1 MRVLLAGATGAVGTP
16 LTRALLEAGHEV
28 VALTRRRG
36 GAPDGTTEL
45 VADALDRDGLLAAVR
60 GLKVDAVM
68 HQLTALRKAPMRHS
82 GMAPTNRLRIEGT
95 ANLLA
100 AARAVGARRF
110 VTQSN
115 LFGYGYGNLGDHF
128 LTEKDTFGQG
138 GYGRFD
144 QHIAALRSTEEQT
157 FNAEGIDGIALR
169 YGAFYGA
176 PGDPLIEMIEQES
189 CRRCGV
195 GRSPSSTSRTPPP
208 RPSWPSNTAAAGRR
222 TTSSTTSPPP
232 SATTSVPPPRTS
244 ALPRRSRC
252 PAGSSGRSHFSM
264 PSSPA
269 PTACRTPRPRP
280 NSAGPRPGR
289 RTAKASPRSG
299 FEPTNEWT
307 LTCCTASSSSAPGTP
322 A

>member
-1 MRVLLAGATGAVGTP
+1 MRVLLAGGTGAVGTP
-16 LTRALLEAGHEV
+16 LTRALLESGHEV
-28 VALTRRRG
+28 VALTRRCG
-36 GAPDGTTEL
+36 GAPAGTTEL

-68 HQLTALRKAPMRHS
+68 HQLTALKKAPMRHS

-100 AARAVGARRF
+100 AARVVGARRF

-176 PGDPLIEMIEQES
+176 PGDPLIEMIEQGKLPALRGGPISFIHVEDAAAAT
-189 CRRCGV
+189 V
-195 GRSPSSTSRTPPP
+195 LALEHGRGGEAYNVVDDEPAPFSDFIR
-208 RPSWPSNTAAAGRR
+208 TAAAHLGA
-222 TTSSTTSPPP
+222 PPP
-232 SATTSVPPPRTS
+232 KS
-244 ALPRRSRC
+244 LPGWILR
-252 PAGSSGRSHFSM
+252 PIPLLHAVITGSYRLS
-264 PSSPA
+264 
-269 PTACRTPRPRP
+269 
-280 NSAGPRPGR
+280 N
-289 RTAKASPRSG
+289 AKAKAELG
-299 FEPTNEWT
+299 W
-307 LTCCTASSSSAPGTP
+307 TP
-322 A
+322 ANPTYREGIAAIRV